1 MKKFALSSLA
11 FLFLVLVAGQSLTA
25 QEKYTLKSGYAPG
38 KYEKVME
45 NTIDSTGEAMGA
57 KNAMTST
64 AKIFVT
70 IDAAE
75 KNADGTQQVTAGI
88 TRHVATLRITAPMAW
103 VDEYDKSVP
112 VPNNTP
118 MPYPGKRRGLGNVK
132 AGLKITTVYDHDGNP
147 IQSEGADE
155 FFKKLPAVDP
165 QFPKEEAEMHKARMT
180 TEESGQVTV
189 DSNFIYY
196 GIHVKMPKAPVAVG
210 ETWTS
215 EGSFELP
222 TQGGQ
227 YKTKVEHTLSEV
239 KTENGRKI
247 AVIASKMTV
256 NSKEPKPIAGI
267 PGMTITKVDV
277 SADSIASMDIESG
290 MILKNTSDTVFVVDS
305 EIGGTKS
312 KASGKIK
319 TTVTLTPKT
328 Q

>member
-1 MKKFALSSLA
+1 MKKLA
-11 FLFLVLVAGQSLTA
+11 FSLLTSLFLVLVAGQSLTA
-25 QEKYTLKSGYAPG
+25 QEKYTLKSGYASG

-57 KNAMTST
+57 KNAITST
-64 AKIFVT
+64 TKIFVA

-75 KNADGTQQVTAGI
+75 KSADGTQKVTAGI
-88 TRHVATLRITAPMAW
+88 TRHAAKLTITAPMAW

-112 VPNNTP
+112 VPNNMP
-118 MPYPGKRRGLGNVK
+118 MPYPGKRRGLGNVM
-132 AGLKITTVYDHDGNP
+132 AGLKITTVYDQDGNP
-147 IQSEGADE
+147 IKSEGADE
-155 FFKKLPAVDP
+155 FFNKLPVVDP

-180 TEESGQVTV
+180 HESGQITV

-196 GIHVKMPKAPVAVG
+196 GVHVKMPKAPVAVG

-222 TQGGQ
+222 TMGGQ
-227 YKTKVEHTLSEV
+227 YKTNVEHTLTEV

-247 AVIASKMTV
+247 AVITSKMAV
-256 NSKEPKPIAGI
+256 NSKEPKPVAGI

-277 SADSIASMDIESG
+277 SADSIAAMDIESG
-290 MILKNTSDTVFVVDS
+290 MILKNTDDMVF
-305 EIGGTKS
+305 EMEGAAQGIIMKG
-312 KASGKIK
+312 SGKIK
-319 TTVTLTPKT
+319 STVTTTPKA